1 MLISMETRIIEYV
14 DLNTGDITEI
24 KSEAVL
30 WYRTGSDIDVLLNG
44 VRVALWVH

>member
-1 MLISMETRIIEYV
+1 METSRIEYM
-14 DLNTGDITEI
+14 DIETGEITEI
-24 KSEAVL
+24 HSEAVL